1 MSALTGEETIRRPK
15 RAHPMM
21 SSRLVPNRAWPIHR
35 CPTRLRRPLPSG
47 RQGACAPRCGCTR
60 HANERLLMK
69 IGLITDSVA
78 NLPFEEVLDLA
89 KDNGLNSVEV
99 ATGNWSEAPHADLT
113 TLVSSADARD
123 EFVGKISSRGLG
135 LSALCANGNQLH
147 PVEGPQQD
155 KVVRDTI
162 GLASDLGVPTV
173 VMMSGL
179 PGARGDS
186 TPNWITTSWPPE
198 TLKVLDY
205 QWSEVAIPYWK
216 ELAALA
222 RDKGVRL
229 AIEAC
234 GSQLVYNVSTLL
246 RLIDAAGD
254 DVVGANLDPS
264 HLMWMG
270 ADIPTVIRALG
281 SAIFHVHAK
290 DIRVQRPHADR
301 DGVLDTL
308 PIEQADSRSWNY
320 VTLGLGHP
328 RGATF
333 WADFV
338 YTLRSVGYDG
348 TLNIEH
354 EDTLVNSGEGVRR
367 AAYLL
372 KQVVLTEQPDWKPAN
387 I

>member
-1 MSALTGEETIRRPK
+1 
-15 RAHPMM
+15 
-21 SSRLVPNRAWPIHR
+21 
-35 CPTRLRRPLPSG
+35 
-47 RQGACAPRCGCTR
+47 
-60 HANERLLMK
+60 MK
-69 IGLITDSVA
+69 IGLITDSVGH
-78 NLPFEEVLDLA
+78 LPFDSVLDLA
-89 KDNGLNSVEV
+89 RDQGLSSVEV
-99 ATGNWSEAPHADLT
+99 ATGNWSEAPHADLPA
-113 TLVSSADARD
+113 LVSSAEARA
-123 EFVGKISSRGLG
+123 EFAGKISSRGLT

-147 PVEGPQQD
+147 PVEGPAHD

-162 GLASDLGVPTV
+162 TLASDLGVPTV

-179 PGARGDS
+179 PGACGDS

-205 QWSEVAIPYWK
+205 QWNEVAIPYWK
-216 ELAALA
+216 ELAAFA
-222 RDKGVRL
+222 RDSGVRL

-234 GSQLVYNVSTLL
+234 GSQLVYSVSTMFRLL
-246 RLIDAAGD
+246 DAVGD

-301 DGVLDTL
+301 DGLLDTL
-308 PIEQADSRSWNY
+308 PIERAGDRAWNY

-328 RGATF
+328 LGATF

-354 EDTLVNSGEGVRR
+354 EDTLVNSVEGVGR
-367 AAYLL
+367 AADLL
-372 KQVVLTEQPDWKPAN
+372 KQVLLAEAPDWKPAN

>member
-1 MSALTGEETIRRPK
+1 
-15 RAHPMM
+15 
-21 SSRLVPNRAWPIHR
+21 
-35 CPTRLRRPLPSG
+35 
-47 RQGACAPRCGCTR
+47 
-60 HANERLLMK
+60 
-69 IGLITDSVA
+69 LITDSVGH
-78 NLPFEEVLDLA
+78 LSFESALDLA
-89 KDNGLNSVEV
+89 KEHGLSSVEV
-99 ATGNWSEAPHADLT
+99 ATGNWSEAPHADLPT
-113 TLVSSADARD
+113 RVSSADARAD
-123 EFVGKISSRGLG
+123 FAEKISSRGLA

-147 PVEGPQQD
+147 PVEGAQHD

-162 GLASDLGVPTV
+162 ELASYLGVPTV
-173 VMMSGL
+173 VLMSGL
-179 PGARGDS
+179 SGARGDS

-205 QWSEVAIPYWK
+205 QWNEVAIPYWK

-234 GSQLVYNVSTLL
+234 GGQLVYSVSSMFRLL
-246 RLIDAAGD
+246 DAVGD

-281 SAIFHVHAK
+281 PAIYHVHAK
-290 DIRVQRPHADR
+290 DIRVNRPQANR
-301 DGVLDTL
+301 DGLLDTV
-308 PIEQADSRSWNY
+308 PIERAGDRAWNY
-320 VTLGLGHP
+320 VTLGLGQSG
-328 RGATF
+328 GATF

-354 EDTLVNSGEGVRR
+354 EDTLVNSVEGVAR
-367 AAYLL
+367 AADLL
-372 KQVVLTEQPDWKPAN
+372 KQIVLVEPPDWKPAN

>member
-1 MSALTGEETIRRPK
+1 MQTAGLD
-15 RAHPMM
+15 
-21 SSRLVPNRAWPIHR
+21 
-35 CPTRLRRPLPSG
+35 
-47 RQGACAPRCGCTR
+47 
-60 HANERLLMK
+60 ERYSMK
-69 IGLITDSVA
+69 LGLITDSVGH
-78 NLPFEEVLDLA
+78 LPFESALDLA
-89 KDNGLNSVEV
+89 KEQGLSSVEV
-99 ATGNWSEAPHADLT
+99 ATGNWSTAPHADLPG
-113 TLVSSADARD
+113 LVSSADART
-123 EFVGKISSRGLG
+123 EFAEKISARGLT

-147 PVEGPQQD
+147 PVEGPGHD
-155 KVVRDTI
+155 KVVRDSI
-162 GLASDLGVPTV
+162 ELASQLDVPTV

-198 TLKVLDY
+198 TLKVLNY
-205 QWSEVAIPYWK
+205 QWNEVAIPYWT
-216 ELAALA
+216 ELAAFG

-234 GSQLVYNVSTLL
+234 GNQLVHNVSTLL

-281 SAIFHVHAK
+281 PAIFHVHAK

-301 DGVLDTL
+301 DGLLDTL
-308 PIEQADSRSWNY
+308 PIERAGDRSWNY

-328 RGATF
+328 AGTTF

-354 EDTLVNSGEGVRR
+354 EDTLVNSVEGVSR
-367 AAYLL
+367 AATLL
-372 KQVVLTEQPDWKPAN
+372 KQVVLVEQPDWKPAA
-387 I
+387 IG